1 LVSGL
6 NNLIKKEVKEL
17 LRDPKIL
24 LGMVL
29 MPLLIFPLMGSA
41 MNISTTAV
49 EESVRQVSVSL
60 MDMDRGPMAQNLSLA
75 FRSMN
80 ITIIETQASTIDAA
94 LEELQQTNMTTLIV
108 IPSGFSQNLTLG
120 LKGSLKVY
128 SVYKS
133 LSIAEGARS
142 SVVDVP
148 INVFEGV
155 LIRQA
160 IIQAFPGR
168 DPSTVLDPVSVSSF
182 AVFKGNVIDV
192 PAEVL
197 SSLFMSQSLGFP
209 MVIMMLLISAMQVAA
224 TTISIE
230 KEEKTLETL
239 LTMPISRLGI
249 LTGKLVG
256 SVVVAAAGAVA
267 SMVGVNYYT
276 SSIFSLMPTETVNLE
291 ALGLSMSPLGYAL
304 LGIVMFVTI
313 VSALALA
320 IVVAAFSE
328 NVRSAQSIVGFLNII
343 FIIPSLVLMFADI
356 EILPYPFQLVLYAI
370 PYTHAIL
377 ASKAAFMGDYFI
389 MLRSIAYISVFTV
402 VVLYVA
408 AKIFTTE
415 KIVTARISFKK
426 RGAMKALFK

>member
-1 LVSGL
+1 MVSGL

-41 MNISTTAV
+41 MNISTTAI

-60 MDMDRGPMAQNLSLA
+60 MDMDRGPMAQSLSLT

-120 LKGSLKVY
+120 LKGNLKVY

-148 INVFEGV
+148 INVFEGA

-209 MVIMMLLISAMQVAA
+209 MVIIMLLISAMQVAA

-356 EILPYPFQLVLYAI
+356 EILPYPFQMVLYAI

-389 MLRSIAYISVFTV
+389 MVRSIAYISVFTV
-402 VVLYVA
+402 AVLYVA

-426 RGAMKALFK
+426 RGAMKALIK

>member
-1 LVSGL
+1 
-6 NNLIKKEVKEL
+6 
-17 LRDPKIL
+17 
-24 LGMVL
+24 MVL

-41 MNISTTAV
+41 MNISTTAI

-60 MDMDRGPMAQNLSLA
+60 MDMDRGPMAQSLSLT

-120 LKGSLKVY
+120 LKGGLKVY

-148 INVFEGV
+148 INVFEGA

-192 PAEVL
+192 PPEVL

-328 NVRSAQSIVGFLNII
+328 NVRSAQSLVGFLNII

-356 EILPYPFQLVLYAI
+356 EILPYPFQMVLYAI

-389 MLRSIAYISVFTV
+389 MVRSIAYISVFTV
-402 VVLYVA
+402 AVLYVA

-426 RGAMKALFK
+426 RGVMKALFK

>member
-1 LVSGL
+1 
-6 NNLIKKEVKEL
+6 
-17 LRDPKIL
+17 
-24 LGMVL
+24 MVL

-41 MNISTTAV
+41 MSISTTAI

-60 MDMDRGPMAQNLSLA
+60 MDMDRGPMAQSLSLT

-148 INVFEGV
+148 INVFEGA

-291 ALGLSMSPLGYAL
+291 ALGLSMSPLSYVL

-389 MLRSIAYISVFTV
+389 MVRSIAYISVFTV
-402 VVLYVA
+402 AVLYVA

>member
-1 LVSGL
+1 MANGL
-6 NNLIKKEVKEL
+6 SNLIKKEVKEL
-17 LRDPKIL
+17 LRDPKIML
-24 LGMVL
+24 SMVL

-49 EESVRQVSVSL
+49 EESARQVTVSL
-60 MDMDRGPMAQNLSLA
+60 MDMDRGPMAQSLSLV

-80 ITIIETQASTIDAA
+80 MTIIETQATTVDEA
-94 LEELQQTNMTTLIV
+94 LAELQQTNMTTLVV

-120 LKGSLKVY
+120 LKGNLKVY

-133 LSIAEGARS
+133 LSIAEEARS
-142 SVVDVP
+142 TMVDIP
-148 INVFEGV
+148 INVFEAAIV
-155 LIRQA
+155 RQA

-182 AVFKGNVIDV
+182 SVVKGNLIDV
-192 PAEVL
+192 SPEVL
-197 SSLFMSQSLGFP
+197 RSLFISQSIGFP

-256 SVVVAAAGAVA
+256 SVVVAAAGAAA

-276 SSIFSLMPTETVNLE
+276 SSIFSMMPTEAVNLE
-291 ALGLSMSPLGYAL
+291 ALGLSMSPLSYGL
-304 LGIVMFVTI
+304 LGVVMFVTI

-328 NVRSAQSIVGFLNII
+328 NVRSAQSMVGFLNIV
-343 FIIPSLVLMFADI
+343 FIIPSMVLMFADI
-356 EILPYPFQLVLYAI
+356 EILPYPFQMVLYAI

-377 ASKAAFMGDYFI
+377 AAKAAFMGDYFV
-389 MLRSIAYISVFTV
+389 MARSIAYISVFTV
-402 VVLYVA
+402 AVLYVA

-415 KIVTARISFKK
+415 KIVTARISFRK
-426 RGAMKALFK
+426 RGAKASSK